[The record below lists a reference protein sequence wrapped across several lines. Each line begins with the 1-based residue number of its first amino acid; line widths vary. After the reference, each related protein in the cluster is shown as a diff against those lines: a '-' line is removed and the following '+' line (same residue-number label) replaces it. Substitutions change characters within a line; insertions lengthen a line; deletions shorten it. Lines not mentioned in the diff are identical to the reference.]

1 MIERRDDDGIAVLTM
16 AAGRANAIDRPFLD
30 ALAGA
35 LDRVTAERPR
45 AVVLTGTGASFCA
58 GLAIPDLIEMSR
70 DELRELLHLF
80 TRVMRQVLEL
90 PLPTVAAVNG
100 SAIAGGCVLALMCDQ
115 RVMVDDGPKG
125 APRIGLNESQLGI
138 GLPAVVV
145 EVARHKLPATS
156 FVPVALAGA
165 LFEAPRALTFG
176 LVDEVAAPAALRERA
191 LARAR
196 AMTSTG
202 AAAYAQIK
210 RAWTRPIADAI
221 ASTDDA
227 QLEAWLDTWFS
238 SDGQGRLRSIVS
250 WLKKPAAAPP

>member
-1 MIERRDDDGIAVLTM
+1 VIELRDDEGITVLTL
-16 AAGRANAIDRPFLD
+16 AAGRANAIDRPLLD

-35 LDRVTAERPR
+35 LDRVTAAPPR
-45 AVVLTGTGASFCA
+45 ALILTGTGGSFCA
-58 GLAIPDLIEMSR
+58 GLALPTLVEATR
-70 DELRELLHLF
+70 AELRELLQHF

-90 PLPTVAAVNG
+90 PLPTIAAING
-100 SAIAGGCVLALMCDQ
+100 PAIAGGCVLALMCDQ
-115 RVMVDDGPKG
+115 RVMVTDGSKG

-165 LFEAPRALTFG
+165 LFDAQRALGFG
-176 LVDEVAAPAALRERA
+176 LVDEAAPAAELHARA

-196 AMTSTG
+196 ALTSSG
-202 AAAYAQIK
+202 AEAYAQIK
-210 RAWTRPIADAI
+210 RGWTRPIVDAI

-238 SDGQGRLRSIVS
+238 ADGQGRLRAIVA
-250 WLKKPAAAPP
+250 WLKKPAPAAG